1 MPDTHPKNSVLVEA
15 LRRVPLFTDLSDS
28 ELSTIADRATLH
40 HYNSGEMI
48 FAEGD
53 ACSELL
59 IVQQGSV
66 KLIKIAANGRCQLL
80 SMERAGSPLSELSV
94 FDGNPYPATA
104 EATTPVTLVRLE
116 AGHFRQICR
125 QSPEVAL
132 KVIKVLGHRLRR
144 MGGLIENLS
153 FSTVRGRLVAY
164 LVQLADEQGRPT
176 TTGIQV
182 GLLENN
188 QELAARLGTVRELVS
203 RTLGRLHNEGL
214 IEVRCRLVT
223 IRSLAALKREMST
236 G

>member
-15 LRRVPLFTDLSDS
+15 LRRVPLFTDLSDA

-104 EATTPVTLVRLE
+104 EAMTPVTLVRLE

-176 TTGIQV
+176 TAGIQV
-182 GLLENN
+182 DLLENN

-214 IEVRCRLVT
+214 IEVRRRLVT